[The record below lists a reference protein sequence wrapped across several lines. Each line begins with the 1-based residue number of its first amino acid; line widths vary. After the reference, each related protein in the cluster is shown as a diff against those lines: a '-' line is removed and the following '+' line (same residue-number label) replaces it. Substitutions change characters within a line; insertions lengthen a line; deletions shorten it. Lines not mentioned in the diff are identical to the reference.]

1 MKKPTVLIIL
11 LIVSFLIP
19 LPIVAHEPDTTKV
32 LSNTISTEASQVS
45 AKLAGDILVNGKAM
59 SYLQTLTDRFGA
71 RLTTTKAYERSAAW
85 TAEEFRSMGIK
96 NVRLEKFTMDGWERV
111 VSARARMLSPIEH
124 PLILHSMGWTPST
137 PTNGVKG
144 EVVLLKDFS
153 VDKIKAQAESFKGK
167 ILLLDPT
174 TAFAEG
180 RLNALIKAQDIYLTL
195 KEMGAQA
202 VLIPDQ
208 YENNIVKARKASF
221 GTKITALPVAALG
234 SEDNQLI
241 RRSLEKGSVT
251 IEFHYENRTPGEIQV
266 NNVIAEIPGREKPDE
281 WILIGA
287 HLDSWDFGTGAQ
299 DNGSGSATVLDVARA
314 ITSLGQAPRRSIRFA
329 LWGGEEQGLLGS
341 KAYLEAHKAE
351 LDKCIAVLNTDNGAG
366 HPKGW
371 KVQGRDD
378 VYEAMKPISN
388 MLSGLNGDTLSY
400 EVSFNTDHAYFILE
414 GVPALDLLVDM
425 THYDDVH
432 HKSSDTIDKVNP
444 HSLTTATAIV
454 ALTGYNLAEQPKALA
469 PKLGHDAIEEILK
482 KANLLDFLKKSG
494 DWK

>member
-1 MKKPTVLIIL
+1 M
-11 LIVSFLIP
+11 
-19 LPIVAHEPDTTKV
+19 
-32 LSNTISTEASQVS
+32 Q
-45 AKLAGDILVNGKAM
+45 
-59 SYLQTLTDRFGA
+59 YLQSLTDRFGA
-71 RLTTTKAYERSAAW
+71 RLTTTKAYQRSAEWA
-85 TAEEFRSMGIK
+85 AEEFRSMGIK

-111 VSARARMLSPIEH
+111 VSARARMISPIEH
-124 PLILHSMGWTPST
+124 PIILHSMGWTPST
-137 PTNGVKG
+137 PPNGIKG
-144 EVVLLKDFS
+144 EVVVLKDFS
-153 VDKIKAQAESFKGK
+153 VDKIKPQADKFKGK

-174 TAFAEG
+174 TVFAEG
-180 RLNALIKAQDIYLTL
+180 RLNALLKAPEIYLAL
-195 KEMGAQA
+195 KEIGAQA

-208 YENNIVKARKASF
+208 YENNIVKARKAAF

-241 RRSLEKGSVT
+241 LRSLEKGSVT
-251 IEFHYENRTPGEIQV
+251 IEFHYENRTPGEVQV
-266 NNVIAEIPGREKPDE
+266 ENVIAEIPGREKPDE

-299 DNGSGSATVLDVARA
+299 DNGSGSATILDVARA
-314 ITSLGQAPRRSIRFA
+314 ISSLGLTPRRSIRFA

-341 KAYLEAHKAE
+341 KAYIEAHKAE

-366 HPKGW
+366 HPNGW
-371 KVQGRDD
+371 KVQGRSD
-378 VYEAMKPISN
+378 VYESMKPISS
-388 MLSGLNGDTLSY
+388 MLTGLNGNNLSY
-400 EVSFNTDHAYFILE
+400 EVSFSTDHAYFILE

-444 HSLTTATAIV
+444 HSLSTATAIV
-454 ALTGYNLAEQPKALA
+454 ALTGYALAEQPKALA

-482 KANLLDFLKKSG
+482 KANLLDFLKKAG

>member
-1 MKKPTVLIIL
+1 MKNSKILLTLLIISL
-11 LIVSFLIP
+11 LLP
-19 LPIVAHEPDTTKV
+19 LSTVAHQPTTTKV
-32 LSNTISTEASQVS
+32 SVNTTNSELQETS
-45 AKLAGDILVNGKAM
+45 AKLAGNILVNGQAM
-59 SYLQTLTDRFGA
+59 NYLQTLTDRFGA
-71 RLTTTKAYERSAAW
+71 RLTTTKAYQRSAEWA
-85 TAEEFRSMGIK
+85 AEEFRAMGIK

-111 VSARARMLSPIEH
+111 LSARARMLTPIDR
-124 PLILHSMGWTPST
+124 PIILHSMGWTPST
-137 PTNGVKG
+137 PTNGIKG

-153 VDKIKAQAESFKGK
+153 IDKIKAQADIFKGK
-167 ILLLDPT
+167 ILLLDPN
-174 TAFAEG
+174 TAFSEG
-180 RLNALIKAQDIYLTL
+180 RLNALLKASDVYLAL
-195 KEMGAQA
+195 KEIGAQA

-221 GTKITALPVAALG
+221 GTKVTALPVAALG

-251 IEFHYENRTPGEIQV
+251 IEFQYENRTPGDVQV
-266 NNVIAEIPGREKPDE
+266 DNVIAEIPGREKPDE

-314 ITSLGQAPRRSIRFA
+314 IASLGQAPRRSIRFA

-341 KAYLEAHKAE
+341 KAYIGAHKGE
-351 LDKCIAVLNTDNGAG
+351 MDKCIAVLNTDNGAG
-366 HPKGW
+366 HPNGW
-371 KVQGRDD
+371 KVQGRND

-388 MLSGLNGDTLSY
+388 MLTSLNGNTLSY
-400 EVSFNTDHAYFILE
+400 EVSFNTDHAYFVLE

-425 THYDDVH
+425 AHYDDVH

-444 HSLTTATAIV
+444 HSLATATAIV
-454 ALTGYNLAEQPKALA
+454 AITGYTLAEQPKTLA
-469 PKLGHDAIEEILK
+469 PRLGHDAIEEILK